1 MTSGALIHSGLEEA
15 PEQREKGG
23 DEAYM
28 ALEEWVGLLVGRERE
43 LGLGF
48 PHVWHRPVLFFWFL
62 VCLFLSCVRVCF
74 EAFGF

>member
-43 LGLGF
+43 LGLSTRVASTGF
-48 PHVWHRPVLFFWFL
+48 VFL
-62 VCLFLSCVRVCF
+62 VFSLFVSFLCPCVF
-74 EAFGF
+74 